1 MDLWCGILW
10 HAAGRQLPTQCPRF
24 CEAELLIIFFRVSI
38 WKCHS
43 PVDPWCG
50 SLAYMQREGNCPL
63 NARARALGAVKEAIA
78 YSMAALLLAEKLGT
92 FI

>member
-1 MDLWCGILW
+1 M
-10 HAAGRQLPTQCPRF
+10 
-24 CEAELLIIFFRVSI
+24 
-38 WKCHS
+38 
-43 PVDPWCG
+43 DPWCG

-78 YSMAALLLAEKLGT
+78 YSMAALLLAEMLGT

>member
-1 MDLWCGILW
+1 MPFFQWIS
-10 HAAGRQLPTQCPRF
+10 AGG
-24 CEAELLIIFFRVSI
+24 
-38 WKCHS
+38 
-43 PVDPWCG
+43 VDDPG
-50 SLAYMQREGNCPL
+50 LQREGNCPL

>member
-1 MDLWCGILW
+1 MVELPMPFFQWICGV
-10 HAAGRQLPTQCPRF
+10 
-24 CEAELLIIFFRVSI
+24 E
-38 WKCHS
+38 
-43 PVDPWCG
+43 
-50 SLAYMQREGNCPL
+50 QREGYCPL

>member
-1 MDLWCGILW
+1 MRV
-10 HAAGRQLPTQCPRF
+10 AAWKAIAHSLPAHLRS
-24 CEAELLIIFFRVSI
+24 LINHHLFQFPFGYANL
-38 WKCHS
+38 

>member
-1 MDLWCGILW
+1 MPALVL
-10 HAAGRQLPTQCPRF
+10 F
-24 CEAELLIIFFRVSI
+24 LLAFQ
-38 WKCHS
+38 KCHS
-43 PVDPWCG
+43 FSG
-50 SLAYMQREGNCPL
+50 SVVWFSGMLREGNCPL